1 MSLVEAV
8 VVPSPPLLVP
18 EIAGGSAPADADL
31 RAAVR
36 SAVAELLAGKEH
48 VVVVGAAAATGPVDG
63 GWDWRP
69 FGVAARG
76 PGTGPLP
83 LALAMGAW
91 LLDDIDPGRGRDL
104 FGVAPSEEPE
114 ACGRLGAELVRDRD
128 IRLLVVGDGTARRSE
143 AAPGHLDLRAE
154 AYDAQAEQALA
165 VADPARLLGLSAGRG
180 RELLAAGRAP
190 WQVLAGAAAGQRFHG
205 DLLWSGAPYGVTYLV
220 ARWTA
225 A

>member
-18 EIAGGSAPADADL
+18 EIAGGSAPADAGL

-36 SAVAELLAGKEH
+36 SAVAELLAGPGH

-63 GWDWRP
+63 SWDWRP
-69 FGVAARG
+69 FGVARRG
-76 PGTGPLP
+76 PGNGPLP

-91 LLDDIDPGRGRDL
+91 LLDDLDPGRGRDL
-104 FGVAPSEEPE
+104 FGVATSEAPE
-114 ACGRLGAELVRDRD
+114 SCARLGAELVRDRD
-128 IRLLVVGDGTARRSE
+128 VRLLVVGDGTARRSE
-143 AAPGHLDLRAE
+143 AAPGHLDLRAVD
-154 AYDAQAEQALA
+154 YDGQAEQALA
-165 VADPARLLGLSAGRG
+165 DADPGHLLGLSAALG

-205 DLLWSGAPYGVTYLV
+205 DVRWSGAPYGVAYVV